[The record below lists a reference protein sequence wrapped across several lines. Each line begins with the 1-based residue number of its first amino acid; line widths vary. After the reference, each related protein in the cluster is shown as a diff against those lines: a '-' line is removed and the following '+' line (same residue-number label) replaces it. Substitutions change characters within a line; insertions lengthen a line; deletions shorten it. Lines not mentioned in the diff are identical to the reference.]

1 MKVLNK
7 IKESLKIEL
16 ALTEAQAPFLDLCF
30 EETFLNLKIIKL
42 RVVVFG

>member
-16 ALTEAQAPFLDLCF
+16 ALTEAQAPLRYFASMKQFCIF
-30 EETFLNLKIIKL
+30 KIN
-42 RVVVFG
+42 